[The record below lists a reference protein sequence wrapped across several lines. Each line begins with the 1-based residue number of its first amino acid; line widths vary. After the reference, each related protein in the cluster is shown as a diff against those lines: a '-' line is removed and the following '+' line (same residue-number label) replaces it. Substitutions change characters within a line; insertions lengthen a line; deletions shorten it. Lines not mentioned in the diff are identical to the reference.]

1 MIPAEIRR
9 RLCIRPGDE
18 VEVREVN
25 GIVEV
30 LPFSEDPIE
39 TLCGILA
46 GGDSLTAALLED
58 RRLELEAEEAGL
70 TPPRA

>member
-1 MIPAEIRR
+1 MIPAEIRH

-18 VEVREVN
+18 VEVRDV
-25 GIVEV
+25 GGVVEV
-30 LPFSEDPIE
+30 LPLSVDPI
-39 TLCGILA
+39 TRLCGILA
-46 GGDSLTAALLED
+46 GGESLTAALLED